1 MQPSIIAGTSS
12 STLIAD
18 LLSPFCEAVSVNL
31 REPHKT
37 LRKRI
42 LVSLSFVDTERLH
55 TLLFKEQHIDWSG
68 VQDYLQ
74 EITYTP
80 QDWVHLIKL
89 LDFVQEAQ
97 TSAATV
103 ELINTAFA
111 GLRLSSAQT
120 KDLTPLNALRICFAR
135 VKLTPSWDLLC
146 KTFVL
151 CNIADIDTLVALML
165 LFQEHEAELKR
176 VSIDTAK
183 DLVRYL
189 ASYKHTRDEYTDMFG
204 VVLDEA
210 HCQVRS
216 HLVLQSLRQRDML
229 KEARRQQ
236 AIVTG
241 AAFRKP
247 SLTQMLETKELSDGA
262 KHPQDSFGA
271 FVRMSKLSS
280 SVNLRIK
287 QVAYYIVC
295 LPEHAEKKEHHLGR
309 VVGGDPIVLS
319 SMLGI
324 SIMSPDI
331 QELRRIIM
339 DTHYTRA
346 PTDAMRRFK
355 EKCISSCLISA
366 GKRSVSWST
375 VIRLYLAA
383 YSRVE
388 ISKDLWSYVLHN
400 ESQGLQFLRASPE
413 TESVVHSYTRCN
425 PMALGEIVDVMLL
438 GGDALSGS

>member
-1 MQPSIIAGTSS
+1 
-12 STLIAD
+12 
-18 LLSPFCEAVSVNL
+18 
-31 REPHKT
+31 
-37 LRKRI
+37 
-42 LVSLSFVDTERLH
+42 
-55 TLLFKEQHIDWSG
+55 
-68 VQDYLQ
+68 
-74 EITYTP
+74 
-80 QDWVHLIKL
+80 VHLIKL
-89 LDFVQEAQ
+89 LDFVQEVP
-97 TSAATV
+97 TSTAMM

-120 KDLTPLNALRICFAR
+120 RELTALNALQICFAR
-135 VKLTPSWDLLC
+135 VKLTPSWDVLC

-176 VSIDTAK
+176 VSIETAK

-189 ASYKHTRDEYTDMFG
+189 ASYKHTRDEYTEMFG
-204 VVLDEA
+204 VVLDDA

-216 HLVLQSLRQRDML
+216 HVVMQSLKQRDML
-229 KEARRQQ
+229 KESRRQQ
-236 AIVTG
+236 AILTG

-247 SLTQMLETKELSDGA
+247 SLTQLLETKELNDGA

-271 FVRMSKLSS
+271 FTRMSKLSS

-287 QVAYYIVC
+287 QVAYYLVC
-295 LPEHAEKKEHHLGR
+295 LPDEYHADKEQHLSR

-319 SMLGI
+319 SMLGM

-346 PTDAMRRFK
+346 PTDAIRRFK

-375 VIRLYLAA
+375 VMRLYLAA

-413 TESVVHSYTRCN
+413 TESVVHSYTQST
-425 PMALGEIVDVMLL
+425 PMSLGETVDVMLL
-438 GGDALSGS
+438 GSDGMMMSG